1 MYFVFISRVKGA
13 TPTAATT
20 TTTTTTTATTTM
32 RLKNCFL
39 SATEI
44 DFSRKLYSIKQ
55 NIISY

>member
-13 TPTAATT
+13 TPTAATAT
-20 TTTTTTTATTTM
+20 TTTTTTM

-39 SATEI
+39 SETEI